1 MPGDKVTGIPFPYS
15 AVVLSG
21 DLVVLPF
28 ITTENK
34 IKIGCVSDR
43 EYLRPSPSADAI
55 PDQ

>member
-1 MPGDKVTGIPFPYS
+1 MIKLREFLSPI
-15 AVVLSG
+15 VLSG